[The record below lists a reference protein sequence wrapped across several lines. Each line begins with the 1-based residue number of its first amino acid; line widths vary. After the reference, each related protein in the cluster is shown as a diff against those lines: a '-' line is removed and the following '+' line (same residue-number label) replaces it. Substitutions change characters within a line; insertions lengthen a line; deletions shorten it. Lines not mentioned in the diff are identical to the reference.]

1 MSFKIQ
7 LTFRPHRL
15 KKQDNAD
22 VQKLNSLAKWDQDT
36 HDAILWVRQ
45 NRNLFKMEVFETPF
59 MRLNVKDKRY
69 TNAVEACINSSQ
81 LRVWNFFLTRLS
93 LNLLASDIRHSVP
106 GRLRRDQPPHQ

>member
-1 MSFKIQ
+1 MTCS
-7 LTFRPHRL
+7 PPSL

-22 VQKLNSLAKWDQDT
+22 VQKLNSLIRWDKDT

-69 TNAVEACINSSQ
+69 TNAVEASFNSSQ
-81 LRVWNFFLTRLS
+81 LRVCGLPF
-93 LNLLASDIRHSVP
+93 
-106 GRLRRDQPPHQ
+106 

>member
-1 MSFKIQ
+1 M
-7 LTFRPHRL
+7 
-15 KKQDNAD
+15 
-22 VQKLNSLAKWDQDT
+22 QKLNSLAKWDQDT

-81 LRVWNFFLTRLS
+81 LRVWNFFFD
-93 LNLLASDIRHSVP
+93 AAIVKFAGFRHSSLSA
-106 GRLRRDQPPHQ
+106 RKIAT